1 MKRIIIGITAAALI
15 MCFRGCGSTSA
26 ESDGEISKAEI
37 HEVETASQN
46 DEAAYEKEEVIDEE
60 ISVKPEPELSEEPR
74 EEEAEQI
81 QGYVYTA
88 PTPPA
93 RNETY
98 TPSPE
103 AAPAPPAPVYSE
115 GTGETTAGEPPPPA
129 GTSSIDWD
137 NPAYCDGVQDW

>member
-46 DEAAYEKEEVIDEE
+46 DEAAYEKAEVIDEE
-60 ISVKPEPELSEEPR
+60 ISVKPEPELSEEQR
-74 EEEAEQI
+74 VEQT
-81 QGYVYTA
+81 QGYIYTEHA
-88 PTPPA
+88 PPA
-93 RNETY
+93 PPIHYETY
-98 TPSPE
+98 TPPT
-103 AAPAPPAPVYSE
+103 PPAPVYSE

-129 GTSSIDWD
+129 GSSSIDWD